1 MEKTDSQEEGRKPEK
16 DSIRSALGR
25 AMALCAKSE
34 QCSSDIRSKL
44 ESWGLGSSESI
55 SVINTLISENFI
67 NDERYAGS
75 FVRDKFRHNKWGK
88 VKIASHLRLKN
99 IEPEVIV
106 SALSLL
112 DDDQYRQMITDTLN
126 SHRKFIKAKNAYDLK
141 GKLLRFGLSKGFESQ
156 IIYDILNE
164 TD

>member
-1 MEKTDSQEEGRKPEK
+1 MEKRGSQKEGKKPEK
-16 DSIRSALGR
+16 ETIKTALGK

-44 ESWGLGSSESI
+44 ESWGLASSESI
-55 SVINTLISENFI
+55 SIINILIRENFI
-67 NDERYAGS
+67 NDQRYAGS
-75 FVRDKFRHNKWGK
+75 FVRDKYRHNKWGK
-88 VKIASHLRLKN
+88 VKIAAHLRSKK

-126 SHRKFIKAKNAYDLK
+126 SHRKFIKAKNPYDLK
-141 GKLLRFGLSKGFESQ
+141 AKLLRFGLAKGFESQ
-156 IIYDILNE
+156 IIYEILNE
-164 TD
+164 I